1 MVGRGQ
7 ELERLDVGTRVGR
20 GVGLRRS
27 GEIPLSA
34 ERLLAPQSSKKC
46 MITQTKFSAL
56 LFDVGFYGKGVSTKI
71 GESQTSELVSG
82 NLGSVLG
89 TKRFADLTFL
99 GVRLRFNCAKEP
111 SVGKFRFSG
120 NELVECFV
128 VEFAVQTPL
137 FQSAS
142 NQHGFTSVFI
152 GHSNVD

>member
-1 MVGRGQ
+1 M
-7 ELERLDVGTRVGR
+7 
-20 GVGLRRS
+20 GLRS

-34 ERLLAPQSSKKC
+34 ERLLALQGSKKG
-46 MITQTKFSAL
+46 MIAQAEFSAL
-56 LFDVGFYGKGVSTKI
+56 LFDVGFYDQGVSTKI
-71 GESQTSELVSG
+71 GEFQTSELVSC

-99 GVRLRFNCAKEP
+99 GDDFWFDCTKEP
-111 SVGKFRFSG
+111 AVGKFRFSG

-137 FQSAS
+137 LQSTS
-142 NQHGFTSVFI
+142 NQHSFTSMFI